1 MIFLKYFSGLI
12 CIAYLVSA
20 EESNNL
26 SQSTF
31 RHVRRVYK
39 DCENS
44 DDFYKCLKVNAV
56 KLANRAIKIQNLK
69 LIDGISVIRKEGV
82 EESRSFDDNKINDL
96 DLAKVSSKRIDHL
109 LSDRSNRFMD
119 THQIEINVPRLF
131 SMGQKQAGIMVEA
144 ARKKSNEMK
153 FLGPFLAAV
162 AIKGG
167 ILTMAYHSIAIVAGK
182 ALIIGKIA
190 LIISAIIGLKK
201 LVTPEG
207 HEKTTYEIV
216 KHPQV
221 QQSHTYSTSHN
232 EFDGHEGGGGGG
244 QYHRSLNDEMMMQ
257 DRAYRGHVK
266 ASV

>member
-1 MIFLKYFSGLI
+1 MIFLKYFSGLV
-12 CIAYLVSA
+12 CVAYLVSA
-20 EESNNL
+20 QESNNL

-31 RHVRRVYK
+31 RHVRRIYK

-56 KLANRAIKIQNLK
+56 KLADRALKIQNLK
-69 LIDGISVIRKEGV
+69 LIDGISVIRKDGV
-82 EESRSFDDNKINDL
+82 EEGRSFYDNKINDL
-96 DLAKVSSKRIDHL
+96 DLTKVSSQKIDHL

-131 SMGQKQAGIMVEA
+131 SMGQKQSGLIVEEG
-144 ARKKSNEMK
+144 RKKMNK

-216 KHPQV
+216 KHPHV
-221 QQSHTYSTSHN
+221 QQSHTYSSSHN
-232 EFDGHEGGGGGG
+232 EFDGNESGGGGG
-244 QYHRSLNDEMMMQ
+244 QYHRSLNDDMIMQ

-266 ASV
+266 AN

>member
-1 MIFLKYFSGLI
+1 MIFLKYFSCLI

-20 EESNNL
+20 QESNSLTQN
-26 SQSTF
+26 TF

-56 KLANRAIKIQNLK
+56 KLTDRAMKIQNLK
-69 LIDGISVIRKEGV
+69 LIDGISVIRKDDV
-82 EESRSFDDNKINDL
+82 EENRSFNDNQINDF
-96 DLAKVSSKRIDHL
+96 DFAKVSSKKIDHL
-109 LSDRSNRFMD
+109 LSDRSNRFME

-131 SMGQKQAGIMVEA
+131 STVQKQGGILVEEG
-144 ARKKSNEMK
+144 RKKKNEMK

-232 EFDGHEGGGGGG
+232 EFDGHEGIGGGGG

-257 DRAYRGHVK
+257 DRAYQQF
-266 ASV
+266 